1 MPMPMKN
8 QFLLLFTVFATVLHA
23 QSVEVIV
30 PFYDAG
36 KWGFMNKNKE
46 IVVRPEFQEAY
57 PPSAGLCRV
66 KQDGKYGFIGIDG
79 KIRIRTKYDRAEDF
93 VNGVAMVSRKGKTTY
108 IKPNGK
114 KNTISFGTCG
124 KHFCLTPSFAETITI
139 YEVGKKK
146 GIYRKRSSAVD
157 TLPPKFDSIMPITHQ
172 LMYLI
177 KEGKGD
183 FLHEGSFGR
192 GLPYFKEA
200 IDLKYD
206 DLKLFNCD
214 FCREGYRTTFGV
226 KVKGLWGFME
236 GQIIPEWHIE
246 PRYLSVE
253 GFDNGFALVEFETGR
268 FGYID
273 DQGNEYFF
281 R

>member
-1 MPMPMKN
+1 M
-8 QFLLLFTVFATVLHA
+8 
-23 QSVEVIV
+23 
-30 PFYDAG
+30 
-36 KWGFMNKNKE
+36 
-46 IVVRPEFQEAY
+46 
-57 PPSAGLCRV
+57 
-66 KQDGKYGFIGIDG
+66 
-79 KIRIRTKYDRAEDF
+79 
-93 VNGVAMVSRKGKTTY
+93 
-108 IKPNGK
+108 
-114 KNTISFGTCG
+114 
-124 KHFCLTPSFAETITI
+124 
-139 YEVGKKK
+139 
-146 GIYRKRSSAVD
+146 D

-192 GLPYFKEA
+192 GLPYFRSYWS
-200 IDLKYD
+200 KYD

-214 FCREGYRTTFGV
+214 FCREGLYHFRCQSKRFVGV
-226 KVKGLWGFME
+226 YGGSVDS
-236 GQIIPEWHIE
+236 EWHIE